1 MTQASSGSYSALRV
15 AVLLTVDL
23 LTVNQH
29 DHKRYAGVLSICEEK
44 LIGRQLISP
53 IASLP
58 YIVYASETIDLK
70 QQNICCFTQKGQ

>member
-1 MTQASSGSYSALRV
+1 MRCLPDV
-15 AVLLTVDL
+15 P
-23 LTVNQH
+23 VNQP

-70 QQNICCFTQKGQ
+70 QQNICYFTKKGQ